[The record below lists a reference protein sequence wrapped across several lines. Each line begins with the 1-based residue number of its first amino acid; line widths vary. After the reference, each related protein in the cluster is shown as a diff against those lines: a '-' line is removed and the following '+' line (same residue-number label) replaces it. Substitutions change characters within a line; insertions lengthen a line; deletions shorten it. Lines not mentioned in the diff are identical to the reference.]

1 MINAVCLDKAKV
13 MRSFAA
19 AAQTYDGLAGL
30 QRQVGL
36 ELLARFPQRQPGGVW
51 LDLGCGTG
59 FISHQLAADFSG
71 RQMIALDIALPMLQ
85 TSRRKYPDMP
95 VRYLCGD
102 AEKLPIAGNSIDQ
115 IYSNLALQ
123 WVQDLPASCVDFKR
137 VLKNP
142 GQLVF
147 ATFGPKTLRE
157 LKAAWA
163 KVDDFM
169 HVNSFH
175 SADQIQGFLHTAGFK
190 RVILE
195 SKLYQSAYPDV
206 ESLMRELKGIG
217 AHNVNRQ
224 RNPKP
229 TTKTQLKSM
238 IKHYPAQMVGQ
249 GILASY
255 EIIFVKASV

>member
-1 MINAVCLDKAKV
+1 MTSAVYLDKAKV
-13 MRSFAA
+13 RRSFAA

-36 ELLARFPQRQPGGVW
+36 ELLARFPQRQPGGV
-51 LDLGCGTG
+51 LMDLGCGTG
-59 FISHQLAADFSG
+59 FISHQLAKDFFG
-71 RQMIALDIALPMLQ
+71 QQMIALDIALPMLQ
-85 TSRRKYPDMP
+85 TSRRKYSAMA
-95 VRYLCGD
+95 VHYLCAD
-102 AEKLPIAGNSIDQ
+102 AEKLPIADNSIDQ

-123 WVQDLPASCVDFKR
+123 WAQDLSASCVDFKR
-137 VLKNP
+137 VLTKQ

-147 ATFGPKTLRE
+147 ATFGPETLRE
-157 LKAAWA
+157 LKTAWA

-175 SADQIQGFLHTAGFK
+175 SADQIHDFLQAAGFK
-190 RVILE
+190 QVILE
-195 SKLYQSAYPDV
+195 SKLYESAYPDV

-224 RNPKP
+224 RNPRP

-238 IKHYPAQMVGQ
+238 ISHYPLQSAGR
-249 GILASY
+249 GIVASY
-255 EIIFVKASV
+255 EIIFVKASI

>member
-1 MINAVCLDKAKV
+1 MTGAIYLDKAKV

-36 ELLARFPQRQPGGVW
+36 ELLARFPQRQSGGVL

-59 FISHQLAADFSG
+59 FISHQLAATFSG
-71 RQMIALDIALPMLQ
+71 QQMIALDIALPMLQ
-85 TSRRKYPDMP
+85 TSRRKYPAMP
-95 VRYLCGD
+95 VQYLCAD
-102 AEKLPIAGNSIDQ
+102 AENLPIASNSIDQ

-123 WVQDLPASCVDFKR
+123 WAQDLPASCAGFKR
-137 VLKNP
+137 VLKTP

-147 ATFGPKTLRE
+147 ATFGPETLRE
-157 LKAAWA
+157 LKSAWT

-175 SADQIQGFLHTAGFK
+175 SADQIQSFLQVAGFK
-190 RVILE
+190 QVFPE
-195 SKLYQSAYPDV
+195 SKLYQFAYPDV

-224 RNPKP
+224 RNPRP

-238 IKHYPAQMVGQ
+238 IEHYPTQMDGQ
-249 GILASY
+249 GIIASY